1 MKARDQKEKIPIESK
16 SYPGEFFFF
25 VRVNELLHGLGAKFG
40 IEMSYIDVVRPFA
53 QRGLE
58 EFMRNEN
65 QSMIKTANHLESGL
79 SDSGGSSSSRDT
91 VLAHRISETLRKL
104 NQEGQLA
111 GAQVCVIDPNGEE
124 VVELVQ
130 GHMGGLKQF
139 LPLTSDALVLG
150 YSCTKAIAAT
160 LAHVMVAEGYLSY
173 DEPISARVWK
183 EFCPCADV
191 PESLA
196 QSLGLDPTE
205 IDQRW
210 AWKRQISLR
219 HILTHSAGL
228 WSALPTKLT
237 IQMLASCEQCC
248 QSDPAGTLLPTCEP
262 GAATEYH
269 FLSFG
274 WLVAGSLM
282 GAYAAKQGTDRRKV
296 TFEDVYKNILSPR
309 LSERTRQSGFCPFG
323 GGGGGGMGA
332 NLGSFPL
339 AFTHVDDRKVTE
351 LLQRHAEMDAQG
363 VTSTPLAEGSAK
375 IRETFRGKEFL
386 IDHRIWNCTLGQN
399 ANCPA
404 AGGRFT
410 ARALASF
417 YHDLGS
423 NGGQILDAKTFLMV
437 AQPVG
442 KFATSFMQGETNMT
456 TTHDDDTAGAAHP
469 ERAMAMGYQR
479 MTFQQQDSYAVGHA
493 GIGGS
498 VGFCHPASGVAVAVM
513 LNKADASPD
522 AAVRIIQD
530 IADHFHW

>member
-58 EFMRNEN
+58 DFMRNEN
-65 QSMIKTANHLESGL
+65 QAKIANHIESGF
-79 SDSGGSSSSRDT
+79 SDCGGSSSSSDS
-91 VLAHRISETLRKL
+91 VLAHRISKTLRKL
-104 NQEGQLA
+104 AQEGQLA

-124 VVELVQ
+124 VVELVH

-173 DEPISARVWK
+173 DEPISARVWQ
-183 EFCPCADV
+183 EFCPFANA
-191 PESLA
+191 PESLVQA
-196 QSLGLDPTE
+196 LGLDPTE

-237 IQMLASCEQCC
+237 IQMMASCERCC
-248 QSDPAGTLLPTCEP
+248 QSFEYNDTDLVGTLLPTCEP

-269 FLSFG
+269 YLSFG

-282 GAYAAKQGTDRRKV
+282 GAYAAKQGTDRCKV
-296 TFEDVYKNILSPR
+296 KFDDVYKNILSPR
-309 LSERTRQSGFCPFG
+309 LSERTRRTGFFPFG
-323 GGGGGGMGA
+323 GGGGIGV
-332 NLGSFPL
+332 NRGSFPL

-351 LLQRHAEMDAQG
+351 LLQRNAEMEAQG
-363 VTSTPLAEGSAK
+363 VTSTPLSEESAK
-375 IRETFRGKEFL
+375 LRETFRGKEFL
-386 IDHRIWNCTLGQN
+386 IDHRLWNCTLGLN

-423 NGGQILDAKTFLMV
+423 NGGQILDAKTFQMV
-437 AQPVG
+437 AQPVD
-442 KFATSFMQGETNMT
+442 KFASSFLQGEINMT
-456 TTHDDDTAGAAHP
+456 TTHDDDDP

-479 MTFQQQDSYAVGHA
+479 ITFQQEDSYAVGHA

-522 AAVRIIQD
+522 VAVRIIRD
-530 IADHFHW
+530 ISDHYRW